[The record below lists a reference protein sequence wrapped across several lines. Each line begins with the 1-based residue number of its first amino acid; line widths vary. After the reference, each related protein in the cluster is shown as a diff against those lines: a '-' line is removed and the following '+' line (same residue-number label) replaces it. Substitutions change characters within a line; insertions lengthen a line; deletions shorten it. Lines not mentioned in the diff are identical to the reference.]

1 MTRQIMRSD
10 GSLLIEQFF
19 LKFIIL
25 FFLFIALARLSL
37 TLSEILDF
45 LQVFRNICIL
55 IWVLKFLKLAQQS
68 FIGCILRFFIHPR
81 NFTPSLQFA
90 IALWRKRFT
99 SLQPFPNFEL
109 SRNPET
115 FNFSFARVKSLRS
128 SFHFGSLQI
137 FVPDPEFPVTLQAF
151 KLSPDPRNFSN

>member
-1 MTRQIMRSD
+1 MRSD

-37 TLSEILDF
+37 TLSEILNF
-45 LQVFRNICIL
+45 LQVFRNIYIL
-55 IWVLKFLKLAQQS
+55 IRVLKFLKLAQQS
-68 FIGCILRFFIHPR
+68 FIGCILRFFSH
-81 NFTPSLQFA
+81 PSLQLA
-90 IALWRKRFT
+90 IALWRKRLT

-109 SRNPET
+109 SRNLET

-128 SFHFGSLQI
+128 SFHFGSFQI
-137 FVPDPEFPVTLQAF
+137 FGSVPEFSVTFQAF
-151 KLSPDPRNFSN
+151 KFSLDP

>member
-1 MTRQIMRSD
+1 MTRQIIRSD

-25 FFLFIALARLSL
+25 FFLLIALARLSL
-37 TLSEILDF
+37 TLSEILNF
-45 LQVFRNICIL
+45 LPVFRNICIL

-81 NFTPSLQFA
+81 NFAPSLQFA

-99 SLQPFPNFEL
+99 SLQPFPNFQL
-109 SRNPET
+109 PRNLET

-137 FVPDPEFPVTLQAF
+137 FEPDPVTLQAF
-151 KLSPDPRNFSN
+151 KFSLDPRNFSN